1 LLLLLLQLVKDL
13 RQMLEDAWSMPLLP
27 VASLE
32 FTSPQ
37 QSCLK
42 SKLRQEAAS
51 SQCDGLGCCPTPPK
65 A

>member
-1 LLLLLLQLVKDL
+1 VKDL
-13 RQMLEDAWSMPLLP
+13 RQMLEDAWSKPILP
-27 VASLE
+27 VVNLE

-51 SQCDGLGCCPTPPK
+51 SQCDGLGCCTAAPK
-65 A
+65 AP